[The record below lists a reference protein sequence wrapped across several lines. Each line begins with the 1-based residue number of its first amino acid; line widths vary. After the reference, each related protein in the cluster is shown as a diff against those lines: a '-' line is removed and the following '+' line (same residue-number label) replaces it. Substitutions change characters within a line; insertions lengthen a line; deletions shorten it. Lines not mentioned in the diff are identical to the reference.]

1 MSPTPSLEGAST
13 SGDDVH
19 PSPSRPKL
27 AGASTSNS
35 NVYLLPTHGRSNEE
49 ELWICL
55 PLYRALLRGDEF
67 GFQEAARSLL
77 LRFPLYEAMSSKIT
91 RAGDTALHVLVG
103 AGNWFDSL
111 EIDGD
116 GLALRNE
123 DGHTPLCVDAMV
135 GNIKATEKLLQLE
148 MELPPNMRALNDAA
162 GPYPIIEATKYG
174 HKEIVLVLIRD
185 FMARK
190 MGCSRPT
197 MQSPASIFLHQ
208 LVVAGFYDVLLAL
221 VRHHPYFSW
230 AEFSGDESLLSLM
243 TEKPSA
249 FPSGTQL
256 GFGQWLLYPVIHAKL
271 ESRLADIGKFL
282 VVNQPSEQLP
292 ILAWLERMIDS
303 CLNHVG
309 IQRPIRAVRR
319 IWKVTTLIFKHIKDT
334 KFMHEETLAIVKYL
348 CEELMKE
355 YNIENIESVL
365 RKALLLSASSGISE
379 IIEEIIHRYPDAI
392 WFVNT
397 ENHNLF
403 HLAVIN
409 RHENV
414 FNLIYQLSSYKHLV
428 IADEGASGNNILH
441 MAGKLAP
448 LGRLNVIPGAAL
460 QMQRAMNYN
469 GIRYELHFC
478 NLV

>member
-1 MSPTPSLEGAST
+1 
-13 SGDDVH
+13 
-19 PSPSRPKL
+19 
-27 AGASTSNS
+27 
-35 NVYLLPTHGRSNEE
+35 
-49 ELWICL
+49 
-55 PLYRALLRGDEF
+55 
-67 GFQEAARSLL
+67 
-77 LRFPLYEAMSSKIT
+77 MSSKIT
-91 RAGDTALHVLVG
+91 RAGDIALHVLVG
-103 AGNWFDSL
+103 AGKWFDSL
-111 EIDGD
+111 EIGGD
-116 GLALRNE
+116 GLALRSE
-123 DGHTPLCVDAMV
+123 DGHTPLCVAAMV

-221 VRHHPYFSW
+221 VRYHPYLSW

-282 VVNQPSEQLP
+282 VVNQPSAQLP

-303 CLNHVG
+303 CLNHV
-309 IQRPIRAVRR
+309 A
-319 IWKVTTLIFKHIKDT
+319 LIFKHIKDT
-334 KFMHEETLAIVKYL
+334 KFMHEETLAIMKYL
-348 CEELMKE
+348 CEKLMKE

>member
-1 MSPTPSLEGAST
+1 MTSMSPTPSLEGGST

-35 NVYLLPTHGRSNEE
+35 NVYLLPTHDRSNEE
-49 ELWICL
+49 ELLICL
-55 PLYRALLRGDEF
+55 PLYRALL
-67 GFQEAARSLL
+67 
-77 LRFPLYEAMSSKIT
+77 K
-91 RAGDTALHVLVG
+91 
-103 AGNWFDSL
+103 
-111 EIDGD
+111 
-116 GLALRNE
+116 
-123 DGHTPLCVDAMV
+123 DGHTPLCVAAMV

-148 MELPPNMRALNDAA
+148 MELPPNKRALNDAA

-208 LVVAGFYDVLLAL
+208 LVVAGFYAHTLLTRLLRISCLDETDVLLAL
-221 VRHHPYFSW
+221 VRHHPYLSW

-249 FPSGTQL
+249 FP
-256 GFGQWLLYPVIHAKL
+256 
-271 ESRLADIGKFL
+271 
-282 VVNQPSEQLP
+282 
-292 ILAWLERMIDS
+292 
-303 CLNHVG
+303 
-309 IQRPIRAVRR
+309 
-319 IWKVTTLIFKHIKDT
+319 TLIFKHIKDT

-392 WFVNT
+392 WFVIT

-469 GIRYELHFC
+469 GIRRQFSSTTSENINYRPQYVTLFTDISDCSIWCYDLPSFWSEHDMDTWSSWHSNPPDIELDPLHLANSILADYVLQWSKHFPEAG
-478 NLV
+478 LAFTFLPRKELK